1 MSLIPEQESSSD
13 KNNDEVI
20 KSMEMLGETFLEAC
34 KNGDIST
41 VEMIVNKIGTS
52 VFDFSIC
59 ENGKSSLH
67 VASENGHISIVKFL
81 LDSGHPWNAVDDDY
95 CTAGEYAERN
105 GYKNI
110 YDEILNHAISSELIL
125 GLIERKNKD
134 SLESS
139 NKQYLNQKL
148 KYSEDKEKLIDEDNN
163 AVMMGWE
170 RPLMILHADLIC
182 PKEGL
187 NILNVGFGLGII
199 DEEIQ
204 KRKPKSHTII
214 EAHPDVYNYMIE
226 SGWDKKPGVK
236 ILFGRWQDVIDQLE
250 TYDGIFFDTFGE
262 YYEDQREFHE
272 IVPNILNQDG
282 IFSFFN
288 GQAGTN
294 AFFHHVY
301 RELIALELQDMG
313 FITEY
318 KEVDIDPSK
327 DPSWEGVKRKYW
339 SLNKYYIPKCKF
351 GI

>member
-1 MSLIPEQESSSD
+1 MSVDNSSELE
-13 KNNDEVI
+13 NNEYT
-20 KSMEMLGETFLEAC
+20 KSMTVLGEKFLLAC
-34 KNGDIST
+34 ENGDLST
-41 VEMIVNKIGTS
+41 VETIIKDIGS
-52 VFDFSIC
+52 IIFDFSIG
-59 ENGKSSLH
+59 EKGKSSLH
-67 VASENGHISIVKFL
+67 TACEHGHIEIVRCL
-81 LDSGHPWNAVDDDY
+81 LNSGHPWNAVDENY
-95 CTAGEYAERN
+95 CTAGEYAEKN
-105 GYKNI
+105 GHMNI
-110 YDEILNHAISSELIL
+110 YEELLNHAITSELIL

-134 SLESS
+134 NLNIS
-139 NKQYLNQKL
+139 NKDYLNQKL
-148 KYSEDKEKLIDEDNN
+148 KYSEDKEKLLDEDNN

-170 RPLMILHADLIC
+170 KPLMVLHADIIC

-204 KRKPKSHTII
+204 KRKPKTHTII

-236 ILFGRWQDVIDQLE
+236 ILFGRWQDVVDQLE

-313 FITEY
+313 FKTEY
-318 KEVDIDPSK
+318 KEIDIDPSK

-339 SLNKYYIPKCKF
+339 SLNKYYVPKCTF
-351 GI
+351 EL